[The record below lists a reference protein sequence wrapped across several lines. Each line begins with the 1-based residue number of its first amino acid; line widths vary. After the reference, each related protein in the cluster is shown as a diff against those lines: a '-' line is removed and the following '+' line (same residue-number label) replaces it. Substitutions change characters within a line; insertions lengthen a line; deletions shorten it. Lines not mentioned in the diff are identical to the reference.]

1 MLVLNTNKYIL
12 LLFILA
18 IANVVLYWP
27 GNMYFLNDDLV
38 HIPLTD
44 DGVLFQQRSIR
55 PIHELLVRFDLYLWG
70 KNAIGFHITALLL
83 HAIVTVQLYYLTK
96 AIQLKYFKVNKVTA
110 QQTALLGCSLFLLY
124 PQHAESLA
132 WILGRTPTL
141 AAIFFMAML
150 QLFMQSVFSVKTYLL
165 AFILFSLTLFTYEQS
180 ILFPFI
186 FFVLAYAEKNKQQQK
201 SILLFAITTS
211 IAAVVYIIARKLI
224 TTEIVG
230 VYEGGNFSK
239 LMVLVANAIRIL
251 YRLFLNPA
259 TIKVFSFF
267 VGFVT
272 IFFVVLAWL
281 HKKEWINKKW
291 LLFVVVMGVIIAPI
305 VSLGVTVRSFESGR
319 YLYFPSLFLVIGLAI
334 YCQQHQKIYPKLMKV
349 SLMILCVYWCWGKY
363 QSSIVFQNAS
373 SYTQSVH
380 TNIQEHF
387 KQTPNDTL
395 TIDTL
400 RLTVHRLPVFR
411 MGFKSGV
418 HWLYPTIDTQ
428 KIKVN
433 FYRDE
438 FLEDEK

>member
-1 MLVLNTNKYIL
+1 
-12 LLFILA
+12 
-18 IANVVLYWP
+18 
-27 GNMYFLNDDLV
+27 MYFLNDDLV

-267 VGFVT
+267 V
-272 IFFVVLAWL
+272 
-281 HKKEWINKKW
+281 K
-291 LLFVVVMGVIIAPI
+291 
-305 VSLGVTVRSFESGR
+305 
-319 YLYFPSLFLVIGLAI
+319 
-334 YCQQHQKIYPKLMKV
+334 
-349 SLMILCVYWCWGKY
+349 
-363 QSSIVFQNAS
+363 
-373 SYTQSVH
+373 
-380 TNIQEHF
+380 
-387 KQTPNDTL
+387 
-395 TIDTL
+395 
-400 RLTVHRLPVFR
+400 
-411 MGFKSGV
+411 
-418 HWLYPTIDTQ
+418 
-428 KIKVN
+428 
-433 FYRDE
+433 
-438 FLEDEK
+438 